1 MWEVYAYWNTEQ
13 LEAIFNGVA
22 AISNASAYATL
33 TFTLVLLGFIVV
45 MGTAVARL
53 RAEEPMVWIF
63 FLTFFYGVLFLPKDD
78 VVIVDRTAVAGAPR
92 VVANVPLGLAFF
104 AHATSK

>member
-1 MWEVYAYWNTEQ
+1 MWEVYAYWNAEQ

-22 AISNASAYATL
+22 AISGAGAYATL

-63 FLTFFYGVLFLPKDD
+63 FLTFFYSVLFLPKDD
-78 VVIVDRTAVAGAPR
+78 VVIEII
-92 VVANVPLGLAFF
+92 
-104 AHATSK
+104 